1 MTNEVGK
8 IGWIDLTVG
17 DAEEVSAFYRAVVGW
32 KSEGADMGGYQDYC
46 MLPAEGGAVAG
57 VCHARGTNEGIPPQW
72 LIYITVAD
80 LEQSLERCRALG
92 GEVVR
97 PTRGLGGMGRFAIV
111 RDPAGAVC
119 ALFQK
124 A

>member
-1 MTNEVGK
+1 MANDIGK

-17 DAEEVSAFYRAVVGW
+17 DAEKVSAFYRSVVGW
-32 KSEGADMGGYQDYC
+32 RSEPVDMGGYQDFC
-46 MLPAEGGAVAG
+46 MVPAEGGAVAG
-57 VCHARGTNEGIPPQW
+57 VCHARGTNLGVPPQW
-72 LIYITVAD
+72 LIYVTVAD

-97 PTRGLGGMGRFAIV
+97 DTHGLGGMGRFAIV

-124 A
+124 G

>member
-1 MTNEVGK
+1 MTNDVGK
-8 IGWIDLTVG
+8 IGWVDLTVA
-17 DAEEVSAFYRAVVGW
+17 DAEKVNAFYRAVVGW
-32 KSEGADMGGYQDYC
+32 KSEPVDMGGYSDYC

-72 LIYITVAD
+72 LIYVTVAD

-97 PTRGLGGMGRFAIV
+97 GARGLGGMGRFAIV
-111 RDPAGAVC
+111 KDPAGAVC

>member
-1 MTNEVGK
+1 MTNDVGK

-17 DAEEVSAFYRAVVGW
+17 DAEEVSAFYQAVVGW
-32 KSEGADMGGYQDYC
+32 KSEGVEMGGYQDYC

-57 VCHARGTNEGIPPQW
+57 VCHARGTNEGLPAQW

-97 PTRGLGGMGRFAIV
+97 AARGLGGMGRFAIV

>member
-1 MTNEVGK
+1 MANEVGK

-17 DAEEVSAFYRAVVGW
+17 DAEEVSAFYRSVVGW
-32 KSEGADMGGYQDYC
+32 KSEGVDMGGYQDFC
-46 MLPAEGGAVAG
+46 MLSAEGGAVAG

-80 LEQSLERCRALG
+80 LEASLERCRALG

-97 PTRGLGGMGRFAIV
+97 AARGLGGMGRFAIV